1 MLPPIPLKSPPPM
14 VCVYCGILSPPILIS
29 EVLPPA
35 HIVYMVV
42 VDEFTK
48 GGGLISSS
56 GGMMNVILLG
66 LV

>member
-1 MLPPIPLKSPPPM
+1 M

-42 VDEFTK
+42 VDVFTK
-48 GGGLISSS
+48 GGVLIITFD
-56 GGMMNVILLG
+56 GMMDVIL
-66 LV
+66 